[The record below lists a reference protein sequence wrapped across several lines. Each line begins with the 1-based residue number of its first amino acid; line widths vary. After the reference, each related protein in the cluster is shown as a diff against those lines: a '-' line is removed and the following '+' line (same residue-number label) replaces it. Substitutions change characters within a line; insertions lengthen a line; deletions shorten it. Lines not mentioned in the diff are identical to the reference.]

1 MLTIGYLFFQ
11 VVCGGFISDLLLN
24 YDPRE
29 KPEKL
34 EVIKCI
40 PQIYWLYEIEANESK
55 FRNDQ
60 EQKSLK
66 EEFVQVET
74 LKIS

>member
-1 MLTIGYLFFQ
+1 M
-11 VVCGGFISDLLLN
+11 N

-74 LKIS
+74 LIIS